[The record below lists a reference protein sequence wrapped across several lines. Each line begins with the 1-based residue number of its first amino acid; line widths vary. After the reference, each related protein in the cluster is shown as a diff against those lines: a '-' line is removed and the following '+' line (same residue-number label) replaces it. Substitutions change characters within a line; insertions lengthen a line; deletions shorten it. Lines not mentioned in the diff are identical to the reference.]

1 MNKDTLY
8 TQTPLILDNPPS
20 NVTDIEAL
28 YGAFIVSLTLLFVIS
43 FIKYFIGTDIKQKE
57 VINIMIELPIDI
69 FTIAITTLI
78 TFYYIVNSMNQMFI
92 LLLMSFVIMLLSS
105 TFRRYAIK
113 ELNND
118 NIRIGRITIYTFFET
133 ALSFGGVFLIA
144 IILSN

>member
-78 TFYYIVNSMNQMFI
+78 TFYYMVAGGNLAAS
-92 LLLMSFVIMLLSS
+92 
-105 TFRRYAIK
+105 
-113 ELNND
+113 
-118 NIRIGRITIYTFFET
+118 NIRNLECPSYE
-133 ALSFGGVFLIA
+133 VYLIDYGCGKFNKKVH
-144 IILSN
+144 IME

>member
-28 YGAFIVSLTLLFVIS
+28 QGAFIVSLTLLFVIS
-43 FIKYFIGTDIKQKE
+43 FIKYFIGTDIKRKE
-57 VINIMIELPIDI
+57 VINIIIELPIDI
-69 FTIAITTLI
+69 FTSLI
-78 TFYYIVNSMNQMFI
+78 TFYYMVNSMNQMFI
-92 LLLMSFVIMLLSS
+92 LLLMSFVIILLSS

-118 NIRIGRITIYTFFET
+118 NIRIGRITIYTFFE
-133 ALSFGGVFLIA
+133 AVLSFGGAFLIA
-144 IILSN
+144 VILSN